1 MNFKIPL
8 VWIGAVFS
16 TLLVISVEA
25 QNYPSRPVKLI
36 VPYAVGGSTD
46 IFARLISQKL
56 SQSMGNQVVV
66 ENRGG
71 AGGNIG
77 ADLVAKSEPDGYTLL
92 LGTGGSQGIN
102 PHLYPNLP
110 FDPLVD
116 LTPVGFIAGVPNV
129 MVVNPKKVKA
139 INVAEFIL
147 EARKEKFAFAS
158 SGSGSTIHLSGEL
171 FKQLTNVGMVHVPYR
186 GAGPALIDLMSGQVD
201 VMFDNLPSSLPHI
214 QSGALRA
221 LGVTSDRRSPS
232 LSSVPSMSEVGL
244 GQLQVLSWFAIF
256 APAKT
261 PTAILD
267 RLNNEIIRALQSED
281 MRTRLEELGGEI
293 RLLNRGQLTN
303 FVQSEFNKWGTV
315 IKNSGIRIE

>member
-1 MNFKIPL
+1 
-8 VWIGAVFS
+8 
-16 TLLVISVEA
+16 
-25 QNYPSRPVKLI
+25 
-36 VPYAVGGSTD
+36 
-46 IFARLISQKL
+46 
-56 SQSMGNQVVV
+56 
-66 ENRGG
+66 
-71 AGGNIG
+71 
-77 ADLVAKSEPDGYTLL
+77 
-92 LGTGGSQGIN
+92 
-102 PHLYPNLP
+102 
-110 FDPLVD
+110 
-116 LTPVGFIAGVPNV
+116 